1 MSNYQTAKYWAE
13 NLETSFGIATKDCG
27 IPGRWNCRHS
37 MQKNENWI
45 EHHFT
50 VFTYISKNEWSWW
63 ISKSAMASKGV
74 QQQQYAND
82 TGWSLMTVDCKFFQT
97 DPKMSNS
104 ATNEWIFRELI

>member
-1 MSNYQTAKYWAE
+1 
-13 NLETSFGIATKDCG
+13 
-27 IPGRWNCRHS
+27 

-50 VFTYISKNEWSWW
+50 AFTYISKNEWSYG

-82 TGWSLMTVDCKFFQT
+82 TVWISLITVDCNFFFVG
-97 DPKMSNS
+97 PN
-104 ATNEWIFRELI
+104 NFE